1 MKRKRY
7 GVVTAVVIISFG
19 ILQADEELEID
30 KRTHNPLRSMIMDS
44 CENDTIDIPCDTYVN
59 SSTLRLIGLHDV
71 CISFEPGTQV
81 LLDDVYRNVIEL
93 VGCSNVQILGGYFR
107 HVDPLTEYDCHGGV
121 ITIDGCSDITI
132 DNCTVSG
139 CGAMGFRIIGSEHI
153 RIQHCLIEDNSFSAF
168 YLRSFH
174 DLDIDHCI
182 IRNNGRLFYSTG
194 QVDQTD
200 LKMRNNEI
208 YNNNSSFF
216 GDGEIPGLRI

>member
-1 MKRKRY
+1 MKIMRF
-7 GVVTAVVIISFG
+7 VVIAAVVMISFG
-19 ILQADEELEID
+19 ILQADEG
-30 KRTHNPLRSMIMDS
+30 P
-44 CENDTIDIPCDTYVN
+44 
-59 SSTLRLIGLHDV
+59 
-71 CISFEPGTQV
+71 
-81 LLDDVYRNVIEL
+81 
-93 VGCSNVQILGGYFR
+93 
-107 HVDPLTEYDCHGGV
+107 EYDCHGGV

-139 CGAMGFRIIGSEHI
+139 CGAMGFRIIGSESI

-182 IRNNGRLFYSTG
+182 IRNNGRLIYSTG

-208 YNNNSSFF
+208 YNDNLYYD
-216 GDGEIPGLRI
+216 DGEIPGLRI